1 MSGEY
6 RESITRSLPRT
17 TTVSDNIGAALV
29 AALAEMPNIRKTGT
43 GNYGKHA
50 ELSEITETVRPILA
64 KYGLGVMQEVVP
76 LDGGH
81 LGIVTKFVHTSGE
94 SLNVGPLPMPAPNDP
109 QKVGSSISYGRRYA
123 LMAALNLAAE
133 DDDGQAAKP
142 APEPTYSK
150 AALDLNKACR
160 ALTGETRDKFR
171 DFAVERGGVVSP
183 EAFETDKQWAEAVR
197 QFLKE
202 HSK

>member
-1 MSGEY
+1 M
-6 RESITRSLPRT
+6 
-17 TTVSDNIGAALV
+17 SDNIGAALV

-150 AALDLNKACR
+150 AALDLFEQCRSLPDAAKADLKAFATENQRKVSVAEFDNDRAWREMVASFIAHNKE
-160 ALTGETRDKFR
+160 GK
-171 DFAVERGGVVSP
+171 
-183 EAFETDKQWAEAVR
+183 
-197 QFLKE
+197 
-202 HSK
+202 